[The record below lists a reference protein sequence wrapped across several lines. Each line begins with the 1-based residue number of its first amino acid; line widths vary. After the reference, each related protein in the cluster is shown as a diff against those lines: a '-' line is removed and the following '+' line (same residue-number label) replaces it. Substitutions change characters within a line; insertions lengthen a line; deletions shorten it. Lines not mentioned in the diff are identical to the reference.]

1 VIFLYF
7 ASLLNKSLNIFKMIF
22 YSNETLIALAI
33 ASMPAFVSLYTFF
46 FLSKKKMSLILLAFS
61 AFLLRLFMAAVDPF
75 LQDWDERFHALVAK
89 NMINNPFKPM
99 LRVEP
104 IMDYDY
110 TSWCCNHIW
119 VHKQPL
125 FLWQMAASMKIF
137 GVNEIAM
144 RLPSVILGAAMVF
157 MIYQISEYW
166 FKHSNIGFIAAF
178 VYTFSFYQLELTS
191 GRFSLDHNDLVFTCY
206 VTASIWAFIQYLKH
220 DFKLTWAVAIGVFV
234 GCAVLNKWL
243 TGFLI
248 FGGWGLYATF
258 SKDTVSLFKKYS
270 HIAISALVACIVFVP
285 WQLYIM
291 KMFPLESAYEFE
303 FNRKHIFEVLQ
314 GHVGS
319 NLYHVNFLTTAYG
332 RFLIPFSLLG
342 IFYAFKQTK
351 VDKVLSVSMLA
362 MVFVVYGFFSLI
374 VKTKMP
380 AFVYPVSSI
389 IIILM
394 ASGLYNFLLTVANFF
409 LKENLSQVIKKTLL
423 ALLILFIGVY
433 SLKPWE
439 IAKNRSVLNTLRNA
453 KINNTQIYN
462 SIGEDITQKYVI
474 INCKAFEDTE
484 MMFNKNVNAFH
495 WFPEQRVLDSLQNK
509 GYQFAAFK
517 SNNDQNLP
525 EYITKNKRI
534 LIIDKQLK

>member
-1 VIFLYF
+1 
-7 ASLLNKSLNIFKMIF
+7 MIF
-22 YSNETLIALAI
+22 YSSETLIALAI
-33 ASMPAFVSLYTFF
+33 ASIPASVSLYTFI
-46 FLSKKKMSLILLAFS
+46 FLSKKKMSLILLSFS

-89 NMINNPFKPM
+89 NMINHPLKPM
-99 LRVEP
+99 LRVQP

-125 FLWQMAASMKIF
+125 FLWQMALSMKLF
-137 GVNEIAM
+137 GINEIAM
-144 RLPSVILGAAMVF
+144 RLPSVILGTAMVF
-157 MIYQISEYW
+157 MIYQIANYW
-166 FKHSNIGFIAAF
+166 FKNSYVSYLSAFI
-178 VYTFSFYQLELTS
+178 YTFSFYQLELTS
-191 GRFSLDHNDLVFTCY
+191 GRFSLDHNDLIFTCY
-206 VTASIWAFIQYLKH
+206 VTASIWAFTQYLRYN
-220 DFKLTWAVAIGVFV
+220 FKLSWTIAIGVFV

-258 SKDTVSLFKKYS
+258 SKDTLSILKKYS
-270 HIAISALVACIVFVP
+270 HILISALIACIVFVP
-285 WQLYIM
+285 WQLYII
-291 KMFPLESAYEFE
+291 KTFPLESAYEFE

-314 GHVGS
+314 GHVGT
-319 NLYHVNFLTTAYG
+319 NLYHIDFLTTAYG

-342 IFYAFKQTK
+342 IFYAFKQIK
-351 VDKVLSVSMLA
+351 VDKVLSVA
-362 MVFVVYGFFSLI
+362 MFIMVVVVYAFFSLI

-389 IIILM
+389 IIVLM
-394 ASGLYNFLLTVANFF
+394 ASGVFNSLTSVSNLL
-409 LKENLSQVIKKTLL
+409 LKENLSQWIKKTIL
-423 ALLILFIGVY
+423 AFLILFLGIY

-439 IAKNRSVLNTLRNA
+439 IAKNRSISNALRNA

-462 SIGEDITQKYVI
+462 SISDEITEKYVI

-484 MMFNKNVNAFH
+484 MMFHKNVNAFH

-525 EYITKNKRI
+525 EYITNDKRI